1 MIPLLSRQA
10 VRGLDR
16 DAEARL
22 GVPGLVLM
30 ENAGR
35 GAFDALRARFR
46 GALERVVIVAGPGQN
61 GGDGFVIAR
70 HLLQAGNRP
79 KVFLLGT
86 ASALTGDAAHNARI
100 LSALE
105 LPIVELSAGELMP
118 LAFAL
123 QTATLIVD
131 AVFGTGLAR
140 PVSGV
145 FADAIELMQH
155 HAAPLV
161 ALDLP
166 SGVDADTGAVLGCA
180 PRAALTITFAAHK
193 RGLHQHPAAELAG
206 EIVCAP
212 IGVPLPADVIASS
225 AGLLEAS
232 DVSDWIAPRAP
243 DAHKGSSGHVLVVA
257 GAPGRTGAALLAGLG
272 ALRAGAGLV
281 TIATHAAARAALD
294 QKVIELMTDAL
305 PSGADEAL
313 AHVHALAKTRQSAV
327 IGPGFGTDPDAIA
340 FLRALAIELPVPCV
354 LDADALT
361 ALGTDHAFLQRAAAP
376 RVLTPH
382 PGEAARMLGVGT
394 AEVQADRFAAAQT
407 LASQTSAIVVLK
419 GSRTI
424 IASPSAPPRVCPT
437 GTPAM
442 AVAGTGDVLAGALG
456 ALLAQMEPLL
466 AACAATYL
474 HGFAGQLATPHDRG
488 LLASELAAALP
499 AALSACRQ
507 G

>member
-35 GAFDALRARFR
+35 GAFEAIRARF
-46 GALERVVIVAGPGQN
+46 GDALDHVVIVAGPGQN
-61 GGDGFVIAR
+61 GGDGFVVAR
-70 HLLQAGNRP
+70 HLLQAGFRP
-79 KVFLLGT
+79 AVFLLGT
-86 ASALTGDAAHNARI
+86 ASALAGDAASNARM
-100 LSALE
+100 LGALG
-105 LPIVELSAGELMP
+105 LPIAELSAGELMP

-140 PVSGV
+140 PISGV

-155 HAAPLV
+155 AAPVV

-166 SGVDADTGAVLGCA
+166 SGADADTGAVLGCA
-180 PRAALTITFAAHK
+180 PRAALTVTFAAHK
-193 RGLHQHPAAELAG
+193 RGLHQHPAAALAG
-206 EIVCAP
+206 DIVCAS
-212 IGVPLPADVIASS
+212 IGVPLPRDVIAGS

-232 DVSDWIAPRAP
+232 DVGAWITRRPP
-243 DAHKGSSGHVLVVA
+243 DAHKGSAGHVLVVA

-272 ALRAGAGLV
+272 AMRAGAGLV
-281 TIATHAAARAALD
+281 TIATHAAARVALD

-305 PSGADEAL
+305 PSDADDAL
-313 AHVHALAKTRQSAV
+313 AHVHALAETRQSAV
-327 IGPGFGTDPDAIA
+327 IGPGFGTDLDAIA
-340 FLRALAIELPVPCV
+340 FLRALAIELPLPCV

-361 ALGTDHAFLQRAAAP
+361 ALGTDHAFLRRAAAP

-382 PGEAARMLGVGT
+382 PGEAARMLGVST
-394 AEVQADRFAAAQT
+394 AEVQADRFGAAQT
-407 LASQTSAIVVLK
+407 LATQTSAIVVLK
-419 GSRTI
+419 GSRTV
-424 IASPSAPPRVCPT
+424 IASTSAPPRVCPT

-442 AVAGTGDVLAGALG
+442 AVAGTGDVLAGVLG
-456 ALLAQMEPLL
+456 ALLAQLEPLA

-474 HGFAGQLATPHDRG
+474 HGLAGTLATPHDRG

-499 AALSACRQ
+499 AAISACLGR
-507 G
+507 